1 MSLPPRWPGGKGNS
15 KMPNPVLTLPFSSG
29 SKISTGNF
37 ENALRRASK
46 VCLKMDSL
54 RKSLERCSMSNSS
67 NPSFELEE
75 SFNLSSLI
83 ETLEVESALL
93 KRAIRKNFESLRLKM
108 STTAEIF
115 SKNLD
120 LSTRGALAFVENEVM
135 IARNQFLFESILRKF
150 EETSL
155 EMGEIAKKV
164 ASNNFEGIL
173 KKISIHNNRMKQKF
187 TPRRCPQG
195 SVLAPILWNIYFNPV
210 LGLNSNK
217 FLIQAFADDLAV
229 VTTGRVRRT
238 LEIET
243 YSILDQICNK
253 LKNLKLVISPVS
265 E

>member
-1 MSLPPRWPGGKGNS
+1 MSVDNKPRAFIHPP
-15 KMPNPVLTLPFSSG
+15 SSLG
-29 SKISTGNF
+29 ISTGNF

-187 TPRRCPQG
+187 TPRRKFQQ
-195 SVLAPILWNIYFNPV
+195 WTIYK
-210 LGLNSNK
+210 GNSTL
-217 FLIQAFADDLAV
+217 FLKLCLFSLAV
-229 VTTGRVRRT
+229 VILVVFSDYHWNIANKIFENSVQVLQTTV
-238 LEIET
+238 LI
-243 YSILDQICNK
+243 YIMF
-253 LKNLKLVISPVS
+253 VIYYYVH
-265 E
+265 